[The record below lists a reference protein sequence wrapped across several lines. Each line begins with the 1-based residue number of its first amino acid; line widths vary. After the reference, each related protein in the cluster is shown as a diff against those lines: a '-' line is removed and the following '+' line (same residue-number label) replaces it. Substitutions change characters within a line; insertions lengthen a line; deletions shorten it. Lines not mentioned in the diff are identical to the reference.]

1 MLLYHPLDRS
11 REFSSRSNSIGLLM
25 KLFENWVTN
34 YRGQYLDDILPV
46 LPIESFG
53 LSLKQMLGS
62 KSIAEEDLS
71 LQSYQIS

>member
-1 MLLYHPLDRS
+1 
-11 REFSSRSNSIGLLM
+11 M

-62 KSIAEEDLS
+62 KSIAEENMS
-71 LQSYQIS
+71 LKSY